1 MAQRLYGGKEIKPLE
16 LMMNRFVM
24 DYSVD
29 ITTAFNGLLDYIIG
43 YFDPTGAPIEGWPF
57 KREQNK
63 RMYEMMFQ
71 YITIMDEQL
80 AHKQWFDAWGDLF
93 MALYAN
99 GADKNQF
106 FTPPSLVNMMT
117 EVAMNNLGEP
127 THDVLGFGRRHII
140 NDPSCGSSR
149 NLLAGF
155 SKYVYLYDRKPYLSG
170 EDIDSLCCKM
180 SAVNMMMH
188 GCLSATTPSRSLT
201 RCGSATSSTR
211 PCIPSQ
217 ATCRASGAAPT
228 QPTSPAHLRC
238 SSCGGRMRRAGPRRH
253 LRHRHRSARPRR
265 KRERNRYNLHYST
278 DDYGKIL

>member
-1 MAQRLYGGKEIKPLE
+1 MAQKLYGGKEIKPLE

-57 KREQNK
+57 KREQNN

-71 YITIMDEQL
+71 YITIMDEQI

-117 EVAMNNLGEP
+117 EVAMEGLGEP
-127 THDVLGFGRRHII
+127 TGDVRGFGRRHII

-170 EDIDSLCCKM
+170 EDIDALCCKM

-188 GCLSATTPSRSLT
+188 GCFGEVVCHNTLAEPDKVRLGYIINETMYP
-201 RCGSATSSTR
+201 
-211 PCIPSQ
+211 IPSDLPSIRRSTNP
-217 ATCRASGAAPT
+217 ADFAC
-228 QPTSPAHLRC
+228 TSAMFI
-238 SSCGGRMRRAGPRRH
+238 MRRQNEEESRTKAPPETPPPV
-253 LRHRHRSARPRR
+253 SKTEEKER
-265 KRERNRYNLHYST
+265 KKPVQLT
-278 DDYGKIL
+278 LFD

>member
-1 MAQRLYGGKEIKPLE
+1 MAQKLYGGKEIKPLE
-16 LMMNRFVM
+16 VMMNRFVM

-43 YFDPTGAPIEGWPF
+43 YFDPNGAPIEGWPF
-57 KREQNK
+57 KREQNN
-63 RMYEMMFQ
+63 RMYEMMYQ
-71 YITIMDEQL
+71 YIQIMDEQL

-117 EVAMNNLGEP
+117 EVAMEGLGE
-127 THDVLGFGRRHII
+127 TTGDVRGFGRRHII

-188 GCLSATTPSRSLT
+188 GCFGEVVCHNTLAEPDKVRLGYIINETMYP
-201 RCGSATSSTR
+201 
-211 PCIPSQ
+211 IPSDLPSIRRSTNP
-217 ATCRASGAAPT
+217 ADFAC
-228 QPTSPAHLRC
+228 TSAMFI
-238 SSCGGRMRRAGPRRH
+238 MRRKNEESRTKAPPETPPPV
-253 LRHRHRSARPRR
+253 SKTEEKER
-265 KRERNRYNLHYST
+265 KKPVQLT
-278 DDYGKIL
+278 LFD

>member
-1 MAQRLYGGKEIKPLE
+1 
-16 LMMNRFVM
+16 MMNRFVM

-29 ITTAFNGLLDYIIG
+29 ITTAFNGLLDYIIA
-43 YFDPTGAPIEGWPF
+43 YFDPTGAPIDGWPF
-57 KREQNK
+57 KREQNN

-117 EVAMNNLGEP
+117 EVAMEGLGEP
-127 THDVLGFGRRHII
+127 TGDVRGFGRRHII

-188 GCLSATTPSRSLT
+188 GCFGEVVCHNTLAEPDKVRLGYIINETMYP
-201 RCGSATSSTR
+201 
-211 PCIPSQ
+211 IPSDLPSIRRSTNP
-217 ATCRASGAAPT
+217 ADFAC
-228 QPTSPAHLRC
+228 TSAMFI
-238 SSCGGRMRRAGPRRH
+238 MRRQNEEENRIKAPPETPPPV
-253 LRHRHRSARPRR
+253 SKTDKTER
-265 KRERNRYNLHYST
+265 KKPVQLT
-278 DDYGKIL
+278 LFD

>member
-43 YFDPTGAPIEGWPF
+43 YFDPTGAPVEGWQF

-63 RMYEMMFQ
+63 RMHEMMFQ

-80 AHKQWFDAWGDLF
+80 AHKQWFDVWGDLF

-117 EVAMNNLGEP
+117 EVAMEGLGEP
-127 THDVLGFGRRHII
+127 TGDVRGFGRRHII

-188 GCLSATTPSRSLT
+188 GCFGEVVCHNTLAEPDKVRLGYIINETMYP
-201 RCGSATSSTR
+201 
-211 PCIPSQ
+211 IPSDLPSIRRSTNP
-217 ATCRASGAAPT
+217 ADFAC
-228 QPTSPAHLRC
+228 TSAMFI
-238 SSCGGRMRRAGPRRH
+238 MRRQKEEESRTKAPPETPPPV
-253 LRHRHRSARPRR
+253 SKADKTER
-265 KRERNRYNLHYST
+265 KKPVQLT
-278 DDYGKIL
+278 LFD

>member
-1 MAQRLYGGKEIKPLE
+1 MAQKLYGGKEIKPLE
-16 LMMNRFVM
+16 VMMNRFVM

-57 KREQNK
+57 KREQNN
-63 RMYEMMFQ
+63 RMYKMMFQ

-117 EVAMNNLGEP
+117 EVAMEGLGEP
-127 THDVLGFGRRHII
+127 TGDVRGFGRRHII

-188 GCLSATTPSRSLT
+188 GCFGEVVCHNTLAEPDKVRLGYIINETMYP
-201 RCGSATSSTR
+201 
-211 PCIPSQ
+211 IPSDLPSIRRSTNP
-217 ATCRASGAAPT
+217 ADFAC
-228 QPTSPAHLRC
+228 TSAMFI
-238 SSCGGRMRRAGPRRH
+238 MRRKNESRTKAPPETPPPV
-253 LRHRHRSARPRR
+253 SKTEEKER
-265 KRERNRYNLHYST
+265 KKPVQLT
-278 DDYGKIL
+278 LFD